1 MTEVQSNIFVAA
13 WDKAIREMFTFEH
26 STSGSTAIFHF
37 ISNIMNALYPDNNT
51 FSSFELK
58 YSYWAEQTSQFLES
72 FLLNHWGTYFYEISD
87 KDKYINTDIKCGD
100 IFFLEHNIEITS
112 AKMAPYLYIG
122 DGHFFHNDMRGYEAI
137 ENIEK
142 SPHNSTLRWVL
153 RYNFNRAD
161 GKTPSGDDDIS
172 TWEEFW
178 GEPYSAQMVKLSKEI
193 SDITQD
199 NSSLFGKAT

>member
-1 MTEVQSNIFVAA
+1 
-13 WDKAIREMFTFEH
+13 
-26 STSGSTAIFHF
+26 
-37 ISNIMNALYPDNNT
+37 
-51 FSSFELK
+51 
-58 YSYWAEQTSQFLES
+58 
-72 FLLNHWGTYFYEISD
+72 
-87 KDKYINTDIKCGD
+87 
-100 IFFLEHNIEITS
+100 
-112 AKMAPYLYIG
+112 MAPYLYIG

-193 SDITQD
+193 SDITLD